1 MDTSKKIIVGI
12 AIFVYT
18 LAVIGLT
25 TFIVH
30 PNPNE
35 QDVAPTQQQD
45 CDCADN
51 DAAGNE

>member
-18 LAVIGLT
+18 LAIIGLT

-35 QDVAPTQQQD
+35 QDVAPTQQD
-45 CDCADN
+45 CDCAD
-51 DAAGNE
+51 DSGSASE